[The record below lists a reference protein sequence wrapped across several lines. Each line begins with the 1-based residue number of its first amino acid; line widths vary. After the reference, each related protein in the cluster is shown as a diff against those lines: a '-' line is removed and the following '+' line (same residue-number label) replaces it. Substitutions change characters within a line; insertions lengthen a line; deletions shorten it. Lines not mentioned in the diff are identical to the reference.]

1 MADDLM
7 MDPGEEEE
15 EKPEPRIFK
24 PDLYEAAMNNDT
36 QKVFTYL
43 EEKVPPTHVDE
54 QSGWTPLHWAAKHG
68 NVQMTHLL
76 IEFGATAPYHRM
88 VAAAKKA
95 QEKAEADA
103 AAAAKKESGGGFVV
117 PELKEEDGE
126 GAGGSDEK
134 TSEDDKFEGGGAAE
148 DKKTDSDAAAGDAGA
163 DAKAGGATA
172 ADSKTADD
180 KKDDDAAQ
188 DTAPS
193 GEAGSKEGGA
203 AVADSKAAG
212 VVDEKKGDNTDA
224 AAAAAAAAADVEEED
239 EDDMDYET
247 AMDRK
252 AETSVDL
259 TKNTPLLW
267 AAASGHLRVVWLL
280 LQAGYDPNNLDDLE
294 NNSLHLAA
302 CGGNAKVCRVL
313 IDSGAM
319 STLVNTYKNLPI
331 DMALGSEIRDIVS
344 DAMIKGASMTAADIA
359 TKHVAN
365 MERYAELTNK
375 LEVIIK
381 KAEKQSGNSPEAIS
395 ETIASLMDAIS
406 ESKHWGLDLTSIEK
420 GEMLVKKL
428 EMGQVLSSE
437 VKVVEAH
444 APIRSQAQYKEFVS
458 RLEGAIVD
466 ARTLGLDEDQI
477 SACEAVV
484 RRAGLE
490 FWVCVLTDRLKS
502 VECATDTDE
511 HDLRRLEQA
520 ITKGLDAGAAD
531 SVVDKAQELCK
542 F

>member
-224 AAAAAAAAADVEEED
+224 AAAAAVAADVEEED